1 MRLILLFSAIFLIT
15 SCIYEAPNDDIQIGN
30 KKVSLILDEA
40 QAVRLA
46 KLPMKCMDQ
55 EYPNKMGQ
63 VLGNDSN
70 LVNPKTLHPA
80 FYGCFDWHSSVHG
93 HWMLV
98 RLMKRFPKME
108 QTEVRTMLAN
118 HLTKENIEAELASFK
133 AKHNTSFERTYGWA
147 WLLKL
152 HAELLTHDDTLSQRL
167 AQNLNPLANH
177 IVDQF
182 KTFLPKLTY
191 PLRSGEHVNTA
202 FALSI
207 VYDYALATKDRK
219 LIQLIVKRSK
229 FFFEKDEDANMA
241 YEPSGFDF
249 LSPILEEVHL
259 MSKVLDKHDF
269 SVWLTRFM
277 PSLYNK
283 NTRIEPC
290 EVKDRTDGKLVH
302 LDGLNLSRAWCLYAI
317 ARKNSKLG
325 HLRLMADSHLQ
336 KSLPSIVD
344 GNYMGEHWL
353 ASFALYALLER
364 NNELRGQGF

>member
-1 MRLILLFSAIFLIT
+1 MKLLLFFTTVLLLG
-15 SCIYEAPNDDIQIGN
+15 SCIYEAPNDDIQIGD

-40 QAVRLA
+40 QAIRLA
-46 KLPMKCMDQ
+46 KLPLKCMDQ

-63 VLGNDSN
+63 VLGSAED
-70 LVNPKTLHPA
+70 LVSPQTLHPA

-108 QTEVRTMLAN
+108 QTEIRTTLAN
-118 HLTKENIEAELASFK
+118 HLTKENMEMELASFK

-152 HAELLTHDDTLSQRL
+152 HAELASHDDTLSQQL
-167 AQNLNPLANH
+167 ALNVAPLAEH
-177 IVDQF
+177 IVNEFQ
-182 KTFLPKLTY
+182 KFLPKLTH

-202 FALSI
+202 FALNI
-207 VYDYALATKDRK
+207 AYDYALATNDEKFQN
-219 LIQLIVKRSK
+219 LIATRSK
-229 FFFEKDEDANMA
+229 FFYEKDEDANFA

-249 LSPILEEVHL
+249 LSPILEEVQL
-259 MSKVLDKHDF
+259 MSKILNQTEF
-269 SVWLTRFM
+269 ALWLTRFM
-277 PSLYNK
+277 PSMYNK
-283 NTRIEPC
+283 NLQIKPC
-290 EVKDRTDGKLVH
+290 EVSDRKDGKLVH

-317 ARKNSKLG
+317 ARKHTKLG
-325 HLRLMADSHLQ
+325 HLRNLADNHLQ

-364 NNELRGQGF
+364 NNEFK